1 MKKDIIEILRG
12 FIKTIIKI
20 LDTFL
25 SILTLLIF
33 ILTLKYLPFIIS
45 YSLTANPLDLISH
58 YQTILSYILLLAI
71 LLELMVVLVRFS
83 TFALIDT
90 LIIIIV
96 RELLTHPGIS
106 MTQILYGVV
115 GIGILTFVRRFCFTK
130 EERER
135 KI

>member
-1 MKKDIIEILRG
+1 VNSDLINIIRTY
-12 FIKTIIKI
+12 IKTIIKI

-25 SILTLLIF
+25 SLLTLFIF
-33 ILTLKYLPFIIS
+33 LLTLKYLPFIITHT
-45 YSLTANPLDLISH
+45 LTANPLDLITH

-106 MTQILYGVV
+106 MTQILYAVIGV
-115 GIGILTFVRRFCFTK
+115 GILSFVRRFCFTK

>member
-1 MKKDIIEILRG
+1 MNKNLIETIRG
-12 FIKTIIKI
+12 YIKI
-20 LDTFL
+20 ILKIVDTLL
-25 SILTLLIF
+25 SFLTLLIF
-33 ILTLKYLPFIIS
+33 LLTLKYLPFYIN
-45 YSLTANPLDLISH
+45 YTLTADPLNLISH
-58 YQTILSYILLLAI
+58 YQYVLSYILLLAV

-106 MTQILYGVV
+106 MSNILFGVIGV
-115 GIGILTFVRRFCFTK
+115 GILSFVRRFCFTK

>member
-1 MKKDIIEILRG
+1 MKKDIIEILRS
-12 FIKTIIKI
+12 FIKTVIKF

-25 SILTLLIF
+25 SLLTLLIF
-33 ILTLKYLPFIIS
+33 ILTLKYLPNIIS
-45 YSLTANPLDLISH
+45 YSLTANPTNLISH

-106 MTQILYGVV
+106 MSQILYGVI

>member
-1 MKKDIIEILRG
+1 MNNDFIDKIRS
-12 FIKTIIKI
+12 FIKTVLKI
-20 LDTFL
+20 LDTIL
-25 SILTLLIF
+25 SLITLLIF
-33 ILTLKYLPFIIS
+33 LLSLKYLPYFLNFTLS
-45 YSLTANPLDLISH
+45 AEPLNLISH
-58 YQTILSYILLLAI
+58 FQYILSYILLLAI

-106 MTQILYGVV
+106 MNNILYGVIGV
-115 GIGILTFVRRFCFTK
+115 GILSFVRRFCFTK